1 MAILNLL
8 KKCLALAVVVTPL
21 RVSVLADDN
30 FVAHYG
36 TSPAPFKIDVHSSF
50 INRTIEKVALTR
62 LTVDV
67 EEPDLASG
75 PPRHNVTT
83 VRDYWLNDYD
93 WYRVQDQLN
102 QRYVNV
108 NSFPEV

>member
-1 MAILNLL
+1 MAISNLL
-8 KKCLALAVVVTPL
+8 GKYLTLTTIVTALT
-21 RVSVLADDN
+21 VSVLAEDTFDAN
-30 FVAHYG
+30 YG
-36 TSPAPFKIDVHSSF
+36 NSPAPFKIDVHPSF
-50 INRTIEKVALTR
+50 INETIQKVALTR

-67 EEPDLASG
+67 EEPDFASG

-102 QRYVNV
+102 QRYVK
-108 NSFPEV
+108 